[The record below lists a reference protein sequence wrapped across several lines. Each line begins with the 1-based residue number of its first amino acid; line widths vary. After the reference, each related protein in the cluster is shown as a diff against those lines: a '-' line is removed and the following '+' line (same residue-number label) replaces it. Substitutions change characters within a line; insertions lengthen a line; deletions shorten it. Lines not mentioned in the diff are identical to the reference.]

1 MNECIDPAVFSV
13 GGADAQAVV
22 MRVCPSVCART
33 EREAEKKRVHH
44 MRDQNKLG
52 RWAIRKRFMAS
63 DTTHRF
69 AYLCLD
75 VAEISCSR
83 HFSDCG

>member
-33 EREAEKKRVHH
+33 EREAEKKQRVHH
-44 MRDQNKLG
+44 MRDQNKFG
-52 RWAIRKRFMAS
+52 RWAIRNAS
-63 DTTHRF
+63 WPATPLTDSHTCAWT
-69 AYLCLD
+69 
-75 VAEISCSR
+75 
-83 HFSDCG
+83 